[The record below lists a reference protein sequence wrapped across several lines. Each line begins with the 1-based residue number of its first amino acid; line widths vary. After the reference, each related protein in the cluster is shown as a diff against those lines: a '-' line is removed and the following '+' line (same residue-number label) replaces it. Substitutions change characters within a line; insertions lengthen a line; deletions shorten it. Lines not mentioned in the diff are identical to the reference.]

1 MKGGQAPM
9 TGRKKK
15 KKKKSFYVIL
25 QNSLKSLGE
34 LVGSKSFTIAADQTW
49 KKGTTTTVDL
59 MSNLVGR
66 GYELELRFY
75 SVSIRIGNPLKVF
88 DLDID
93 IGSDL
98 IWVQCDAPCTGCT
111 KAELQV

>member
-1 MKGGQAPM
+1 
-9 TGRKKK
+9 
-15 KKKKSFYVIL
+15 
-25 QNSLKSLGE
+25 
-34 LVGSKSFTIAADQTW
+34 
-49 KKGTTTTVDL
+49 
-59 MSNLVGR
+59 MSNLAGR

-75 SVSIRIGNPLKVF
+75 SVSIRIVNPLKVF

-111 KAELQV
+111 KYKGFKNQETRNILVEVEIVQLGYCAAQIDYHAGTEH